1 MTKIQAGGL
10 KLMLLRHA
18 KSSWGDPGLD
28 DRDRPLNARGKASA
42 QAMGRVMRH
51 RGLLPDL
58 VLCSPARRAKDTW
71 TIAAAEMKTAP
82 KIVFSE
88 DVYDFGN
95 GGKLAELIRGQNGKA
110 RSLLLVGHNPSM
122 ERLAQRLAGKGDKK
136 LRERLEKKYPTGAL
150 AVFEADLDAWGDF
163 AEPAFTMTHFIRP
176 RDVMTGD

>member
-1 MTKIQAGGL
+1 ML
-10 KLMLLRHA
+10 KLMLFRHA

-28 DRDRPLNARGKASA
+28 DRERPLSSRGKSAA
-42 QAMGRVMRH
+42 QAMGRLMRH

-71 TIAAAEMKTAP
+71 AIAAGELKTAP
-82 KIVFSE
+82 KLVLEE

-95 GGKLAELIRGQNGKA
+95 GGKLAELIRAKGGKA

-122 ERLAQRLAGKGDKK
+122 ERLAERLTGKGEKK

-150 AVFEADLDAWGDF
+150 AVFEAELDSWADF
-163 AEPAFTMTHFIRP
+163 AEAAFTIAHFIRP
-176 RDVMTGD
+176 KDVTTGD